1 MALATAATALFVQ
14 VVQYERGCCE
24 EELPTSFGLN
34 GVIVERGSI
43 VDVGA
48 NPVKKLGEHGLA
60 RWWNG
65 NDRRGVG
72 QNVIP
77 SVVVQCR

>member
-1 MALATAATALFVQ
+1 MALAASATALFVQ
-14 VVQYERGCCE
+14 VVQDERGCCE
-24 EELPTSFGLN
+24 EELPASFGLN
-34 GVIVERGSI
+34 GVIVKRGGV

-48 NPVKKLGEHGLA
+48 NPVKELGEHGLA
-60 RWWNG
+60 RWWDG

-77 SVVVQCR
+77 SVVVERR